1 MKIFG
6 LGTPELIVILVIVL
20 LLFGWKTL
28 PKLGSSIGKTI
39 SNLREGM
46 KGEDSEKTQKEET
59 VTETVEVLEET
70 TDDEGTTEV
79 IEEVVEEE
87 VPKKKVVKKVVKK

>member
-6 LGTPELIVILVIVL
+6 MGTPELIVILVIVL

-39 SNLREGM
+39 ANLREGM
-46 KGEDSEKTQKEET
+46 KGEGKETVQKEET
-59 VTETVEVLEET
+59 KTETVEVLEET
-70 TDDEGTTEV
+70 VDDEGTTEV
-79 IEEVVEEE
+79 VEEVVEEST
-87 VPKKKVVKKVVKK
+87 PKKKVVKKVVKK

>member
-6 LGTPELIVILVIVL
+6 MGTPELIVILVIVL

-39 SNLREGM
+39 ANLREGM
-46 KGEDSEKTQKEET
+46 KGEDAGKTQKEET

-70 TDDEGTTEV
+70 TDDKGTTEV
-79 IEEVVEEE
+79 VEEVVEEE
-87 VPKKKVVKKVVKK
+87 APKKKVVKKVVKK